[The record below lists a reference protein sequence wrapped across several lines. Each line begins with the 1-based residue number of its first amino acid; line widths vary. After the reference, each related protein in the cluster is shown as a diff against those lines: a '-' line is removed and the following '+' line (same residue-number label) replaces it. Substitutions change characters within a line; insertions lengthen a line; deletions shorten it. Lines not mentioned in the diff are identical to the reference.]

1 MAQYA
6 WVLELHPG
14 YEDEYKKRH
23 KEIWADVVAET
34 QDAGIRNYSIFRHGL
49 MLIGYFETDDLKQA
63 IKQMSEGEANRR
75 WDKFMAPIM
84 KMNIDESTGFP
95 FLLPQVWRMKD

>member
-1 MAQYA
+1 MNIKNAT
-6 WVLELHPG
+6 
-14 YEDEYKKRH
+14 KRSGLMSSR
-23 KEIWADVVAET
+23 KL
-34 QDAGIRNYSIFRHGL
+34 RMHGL

-84 KMNIDESTGFP
+84 KVNIDESTGFP